1 MDGIF
6 LIALQWSGKDVK
18 KLFRFH
24 LVTEVGAIKNL
35 LGHLIYPSASTSC
48 ISSKPTFLN
57 ETSGQPLL
65 PREII
70 PWSNKMPPVKSTP

>member
-6 LIALQWSGKDVK
+6 LIALHWSGKDVK

-48 ISSKPTFLN
+48 ISSKPNF
-57 ETSGQPLL
+57 
-65 PREII
+65 
-70 PWSNKMPPVKSTP
+70 KMKQVASHYCLGKSLHGLIKCHQ